1 MGHKLP
7 SRTRARSRAVD
18 VLYEA
23 HVKDLDDPAGL
34 YSLAKLRENETTAQT
49 PLPSYAREILEGVS
63 EHLERIDAALTTYS
77 RAWSLHR
84 MPEVDLAIMRVA
96 TWEILFN
103 PDVDGPTA
111 ITAAMQ
117 IAQERSTDESP
128 KFINGLLGT
137 INDVR
142 DVLTA
147 SSISQPETNDEPENP
162 SVTGVSSEENQGNQ
176 GNQDE
181 VKSEVKSGTSDNQE
195 ITPQLFD
202 STAKAA
208 QEFARQT
215 GGVLS
220 QIDLEDLK

>member
-23 HVKDLDDPAGL
+23 RVKSLDDPAGI
-34 YSLAKLRENETTAQT
+34 YSLARLRETETTAQT

-63 EHLERIDAALTTYS
+63 EHLERIDAALSTYS

-103 PDVDGPTA
+103 PDVDGPVA

-137 INDVR
+137 INDMREALVAG
-142 DVLTA
+142 DVP
-147 SSISQPETNDEPENP
+147 QPEETENSDVTAAAGDADTTEGTAAGDE
-162 SVTGVSSEENQGNQ
+162 T
-176 GNQDE
+176 
-181 VKSEVKSGTSDNQE
+181 
-195 ITPQLFD
+195 TPTFD
-202 STAKAA
+202 ATAKAA
-208 QEFARQT
+208 RERAAEL

-220 QIDLEDLK
+220 QIDLENLE

>member
-23 HVKDLDDPAGL
+23 HLKDLDDSAGI
-34 YSLAKLRENETTAQT
+34 YSLAKLRETETTAQT
-49 PLPSYAREILEGVS
+49 PMPPYAREILEGIA
-63 EHLERIDAALTTYS
+63 EHLDRIDAALATYS

-103 PDVDGPTA
+103 PDVDGPVA

-117 IAQERSTDESP
+117 LAAERSTDESP

-137 INDVR
+137 INDMREALVAQDTPKTDSDVDAEIPEPAGTPVDFDAVAKAVR
-142 DVLTA
+142 DYA
-147 SSISQPETNDEPENP
+147 H
-162 SVTGVSSEENQGNQ
+162 
-176 GNQDE
+176 
-181 VKSEVKSGTSDNQE
+181 QE
-195 ITPQLFD
+195 
-202 STAKAA
+202 
-208 QEFARQT
+208 

-220 QIDLEDLK
+220 QIDLENLE

>member
-23 HVKDLDDPAGL
+23 RVKELDDPAGI
-34 YSLAKLRENETTAQT
+34 YSLAKLRESETTAQT
-49 PLPSYAREILEGVS
+49 SLPPYAREILEGVS
-63 EHLERIDAALTTYS
+63 EHLERIDSALATYS
-77 RAWSLHR
+77 RAWALHR

-103 PDVDGPTA
+103 PDVDGSTA

-137 INDVR
+137 INDMREALVAGN
-142 DVLTA
+142 V
-147 SSISQPETNDEPENP
+147 PETAQPIPAEAEPEF
-162 SVTGVSSEENQGNQ
+162 
-176 GNQDE
+176 
-181 VKSEVKSGTSDNQE
+181 
-195 ITPQLFD
+195 FD
-202 STAKAA
+202 AA
-208 QEFARQT
+208 AREASNAAREA

-220 QIDLEDLK
+220 QIDLDNLE